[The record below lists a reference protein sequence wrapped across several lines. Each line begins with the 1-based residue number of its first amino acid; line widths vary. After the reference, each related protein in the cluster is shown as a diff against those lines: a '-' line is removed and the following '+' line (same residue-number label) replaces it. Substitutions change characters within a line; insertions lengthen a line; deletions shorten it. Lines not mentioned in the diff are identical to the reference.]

1 MSGIYFAFTKEERL
15 PNMQKTAQVLVK
27 SRNMILYEALS
38 FSAKSYGFLGENID
52 IEEIKKIMQVCEEYR
67 LKADYCN
74 SEKVPVLN
82 PVLEIKKAYFSDSL
96 ISFESGNSEIK
107 YDLKDLKI
115 MAYAPICEE
124 SIKVIKEKQGPQA
137 AEKAIR
143 LGIMMATG
151 LPIGLGKNKEIS
163 REIKKRE
170 TYLYLDLI
178 FSDNVRIRINSENFD
193 FSCLKEEKGYSSQIN
208 FKNFCLKIAQKAE
221 KTWKNTAIFDL
232 LEGALS
238 PTLKYETLSD
248 LEKEEKRLL
257 LAQLKN
263 F

>member
-1 MSGIYFAFTKEERL
+1 MSGTYFAFTKEERL
-15 PNMQKTAQVLVK
+15 PNIQKTAQVLVK

-38 FSAKSYGFLGENID
+38 FSAKSYGFLAENMD
-52 IEEIKKIMQVCEEYR
+52 IEEIKKIMQVCEEYS
-67 LKADYCN
+67 LKADYCTG
-74 SEKVPVLN
+74 EKVPVLN
-82 PVLEIKKAYFSDSL
+82 PALEIKKASFLDSL
-96 ISFESGNSEIK
+96 ILFESGNSEIK

-124 SIKVIKEKQGPQA
+124 SIKVIKDKQGPQA

-143 LGIMMATG
+143 LGIMMTTG
-151 LPIGLGKNKEIS
+151 IPIGLGKSKEIS
-163 REIKKRE
+163 KEIKKRE

-257 LAQLKN
+257 LAQSKN
-263 F
+263 S